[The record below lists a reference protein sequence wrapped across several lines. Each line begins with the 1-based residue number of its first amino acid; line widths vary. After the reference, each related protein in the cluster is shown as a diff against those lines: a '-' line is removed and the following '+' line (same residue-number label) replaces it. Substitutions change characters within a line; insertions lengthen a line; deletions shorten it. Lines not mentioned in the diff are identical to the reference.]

1 MTYNYQIR
9 EILKVYYEC
18 GPVNSPM
25 LGKMLLPGLSASEYQ
40 MIIDGMVK
48 NDLLSP
54 VGRNAGQFKIT
65 MKGRYVVKNSGWI
78 AFTKKN
84 NPAV

>member
-40 MIIDGMVK
+40 TIIDRMVK

-54 VGRNAGQFKIT
+54 VGRNPGQFKIT
-65 MKGRYVVKNSGWI
+65 LKGKYVIKNSGWI